1 MNPIVAALPNIA
13 NPAVQ
18 SAQPVAA
25 GEKGGDFAQML
36 MDVLK
41 EVNASQA
48 NAVNLQNAFMA
59 GQPVEIHDLKIAIE
73 RASTA
78 MQLTLAVRNKLLDAY
93 SELMH
98 LTV

>member
-1 MNPIVAALPNIA
+1 MNPVIAALPNLA

-18 SAQPVAA
+18 RQAPAVAD
-25 GEKGGDFAQML
+25 GKNDDFARML

-48 NAVNLQNAFMA
+48 EAQGLQNAFMA

-73 RASTA
+73 RANMA
-78 MQLTLAVRNKLLDAY
+78 LQLTLQVRNKLLDAY
-93 SELMH
+93 NEIMH
-98 LTV
+98 LQV